1 MCFVHTPDNLRKK
14 LDAKSSK
21 AIFVGYPLDT
31 KGYKVYDLALKRFI
45 RSRNVL
51 FHEEKFH
58 DFELEKEQVVFQEIY
73 ESGIENI
80 EQPTQTVQCEQPVVP
95 ENVQPVG
102 ATYEETFMRQ
112 VENLDPQR
120 RRKAPHRYHPDGCLI
135 TDSLT
140 IETDE
145 PKTLSEA
152 LSSEH
157 SGLWRDALNLEYK
170 SLIDNDTWDL
180 VPPPNGVIVGS
191 KWVFKVKR
199 DVSGELD
206 RFKARLVAQGYSQ
219 SQGTDYDEV
228 FAPVARYSAIRSLL
242 ALANAKDWEIHQL
255 DVKSAYLNGT
265 IDTDIYMIQPEGFVD
280 SSRPDYVCKLKRSL
294 YGLKQSARCW
304 YNTLDE
310 FLVSSGYCKSN
321 ADNCI
326 YIKSVKKDDGEISF
340 VILSVYVDD
349 LMPIS
354 NDIEMLKVE
363 KACLCEKFEMVDQ
376 GEVHSILGMLIKRD
390 RAAKTLFISQPSYS
404 ENTLKRL
411 GMENCK
417 PGSTPL
423 EVGKKFCKLTE
434 GAEPFDSQTYQKA
447 IGCLTYAS
455 TATRPD
461 IAAAVALLSK
471 YSSNPGKEHWMGV
484 KCIFRYIKGTLK
496 YGLKFSADNKEGI
509 LHGFSDADWVG
520 DIDTRRSTSGYVFK
534 VTNATVSWC
543 SKRQASVAKST
554 TEAEYISLSL
564 AAQEAILLRR
574 LLFDIGC
581 DVDSPTVIYEDNHG
595 AIELSKNPKFHN
607 RTKHID
613 ISHHFIRERVLSKE
627 ILVNYCPTDNMT
639 ADIMTKGLSRNKFE
653 KFRDL
658 LSVYPV
664 D

>member
-1 MCFVHTPDNLRKK
+1 M
-14 LDAKSSK
+14 
-21 AIFVGYPLDT
+21 
-31 KGYKVYDLALKRFI
+31 
-45 RSRNVL
+45 
-51 FHEEKFH
+51 
-58 DFELEKEQVVFQEIY
+58 
-73 ESGIENI
+73 
-80 EQPTQTVQCEQPVVP
+80 
-95 ENVQPVG
+95 
-102 ATYEETFMRQ
+102 
-112 VENLDPQR
+112 
-120 RRKAPHRYHPDGCLI
+120 
-135 TDSLT
+135 
-140 IETDE
+140 
-145 PKTLSEA
+145 
-152 LSSEH
+152 
-157 SGLWRDALNLEYK
+157 
-170 SLIDNDTWDL
+170 
-180 VPPPNGVIVGS
+180 
-191 KWVFKVKR
+191 
-199 DVSGELD
+199 
-206 RFKARLVAQGYSQ
+206 
-219 SQGTDYDEV
+219 
-228 FAPVARYSAIRSLL
+228 
-242 ALANAKDWEIHQL
+242 
-255 DVKSAYLNGT
+255 
-265 IDTDIYMIQPEGFVD
+265 
-280 SSRPDYVCKLKRSL
+280 
-294 YGLKQSARCW
+294 
-304 YNTLDE
+304 
-310 FLVSSGYCKSN
+310 
-321 ADNCI
+321 
-326 YIKSVKKDDGEISF
+326 KKDDGEISF

-496 YGLKFSADNKEGI
+496 YGLKFSADNKERI